1 MARKVLAIIGTYR
14 KGRVID
20 TAVSEVLRGAKDSG
34 ADTQTISL
42 LDARIE
48 FCTNCRTCT
57 QDKDVGRRGKC
68 VLLDDMAGILD
79 AIDRAD
85 GLVLGAPTN
94 FYNVNALARRFIER
108 LLPYAYWP
116 WNAKAGPKFRI
127 AKPDKKAVIVTA
139 TACPTLLA
147 RVLVPAPPQG
157 LGDGRPDGWGPGG
170 QIPPLRWRGPD
181 AGFDPRRKGLAQG
194 LPRRRIPC
202 FPYLT
207 TRILP
212 TP

>member
-1 MARKVLAIIGTYR
+1 MAGKVLGIIGTYR

-20 TAVSEVLRGAKDSG
+20 TAVSEVLRGARDSG
-34 ADTQTISL
+34 ADTRTIYL

-57 QDKDVGRRGKC
+57 QEKEVGRRGKC

-116 WNAKAGPKFRI
+116 WNAKTGPKLRI

-147 RVLVPAPPQG
+147 RVLVPAPG
-157 LGDGRPDGWGPGG
+157 KALKMVARMVGARVVKSLHYGGVARTPDST
-170 QIPPLRWRGPD
+170 LD
-181 AGFDPRRKGLAQG
+181 EKGLRKAYRTG
-194 LPRRRIPC
+194 EYLISRIS
-202 FPYLT
+202 
-207 TRILP
+207 
-212 TP
+212 

>member
-20 TAVSEVLRGAKDSG
+20 TAVSEVLRGAQDSG

-57 QDKDVGRRGKC
+57 QEKEVGRRGKC
-68 VLLDDMAGILD
+68 VLHDDMAGILD

-94 FYNVNALARRFIER
+94 FYNVNALTRRFMER

-116 WNAKAGPKFRI
+116 WNAKMGPKLRV
-127 AKPDKKAVIVTA
+127 AKPTKKAVTVTA
-139 TACPTLLA
+139 TACPMPLA
-147 RVLVPAPPQG
+147 RILTPGSCKALKIAASMMGARVVGSLHYGGVP
-157 LGDGRPDGWGPGG
+157 RTPDST
-170 QIPPLRWRGPD
+170 LD
-181 AGFDPRRKGLAQG
+181 EKGLRKAYRTG
-194 LPRRRIPC
+194 EYLVSRIS
-202 FPYLT
+202 
-207 TRILP
+207 
-212 TP
+212 